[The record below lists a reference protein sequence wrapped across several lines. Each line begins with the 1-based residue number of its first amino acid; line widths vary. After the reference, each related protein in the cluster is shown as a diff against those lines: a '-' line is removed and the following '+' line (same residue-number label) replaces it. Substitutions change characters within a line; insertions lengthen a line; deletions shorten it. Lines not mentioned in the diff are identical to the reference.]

1 MPPSITPD
9 KPFDHDGFWRKLRAF
24 AKRVGRPL
32 IEVCLLLYYTS
43 KKEDLPVWTKLLI
56 YSALLYFVSPID
68 AIPDVLPLGLT
79 DDLAVLSA
87 TLATVSTFIDEQ
99 VRQLVAHKLAE
110 LFGDA

>member
-1 MPPSITPD
+1 MPPSISPD
-9 KPFDHDGFWRKLRAF
+9 KPFDHDGFCRKLRAF

-43 KKEDLPVWTKLLI
+43 KKEDLPVWAKLLI

-68 AIPDVLPLGLT
+68 AIPDLLPLGLT